1 VQRKQKRRRRRRRRR
16 SLICDENS
24 EAFAN

>member
-1 VQRKQKRRRRRRRRR
+1 VQRKQKRRRRRR
-16 SLICDENS
+16 SLICDEDS